1 MPNSRISQELIF
13 SPSPSM
19 MRAGPEMCC
28 GTSAATA
35 IVASTNQQAVERRM
49 EILSLS
55 TEHSPDNTR
64 SLVYR
69 SFQRLSTGELHRR
82 ACSFVYGRAF
92 IQSESVQ
99 MAKSRDDL
107 FPSRPEEIPEWQII
121 RDAEKKRTN
130 ENRAK
135 LREAR
140 LARDARDA
148 AEAKPVETHRKS
160 RSKRRFRD
168 H

>member
-28 GTSAATA
+28 GTSAATT
-35 IVASTNQQAVERRM
+35 IVASTNKQAVERRV
-49 EILSLS
+49 EILFS
-55 TEHSPDNTR
+55 TEDSPDKTR

-69 SFQRLSTGELHRR
+69 SFQRLATGDLHRR
-82 ACSFVYGRAF
+82 ARSFVHGRAF
-92 IQSESVQ
+92 IQSANVQ
-99 MAKSRDDL
+99 MVKSRDDL
-107 FPSRPEEIPEWQII
+107 FPTRPGEIPEWQVI
-121 RDAEKKRTN
+121 RDAEKKRSD

-140 LARDARDA
+140 LARDAREA
-148 AEAKPVETHRKS
+148 AEAKPRKS
-160 RSKRRFRD
+160 RSK
-168 H
+168 